1 MNKLWRNLHILNSER
16 GAALYLAI
24 LVLTVLMT
32 VAFGIGAVL
41 FRQVELLGGIG
52 DSVAAFYAAE
62 TGLEKILYDDKQG
75 INIVTDC
82 AGPTGCTGS
91 LANSATYKVIV
102 SPGGGGCAGFFYC
115 ADTEG
120 TFEQATRAISIER

>member
-1 MNKLWRNLHILNSER
+1 MNTHWRNLQR
-16 GAALYLAI
+16 GASLYLAI

-41 FRQVELLGGIG
+41 FTQVALLGGIG

-75 INIVTDC
+75 INIVTQC
-82 AGPTGCTGS
+82 ANPAICIGNLSNG
-91 LANSATYKVIV
+91 ATYEVIV
-102 SPGGGGCAGFFYC
+102 TSGGGCAGFFYC
-115 ADTEG
+115 VDTEG
-120 TFEQATRAISIER
+120 KFEQATRAISIER